1 MSSAAPESESA
12 GLLPSQSRVSDHD
25 SSRDERVVTVEPV
38 TAAAA
43 SSAAPSDAS
52 SPIGSKSDDM
62 SGIVGPLKSALE
74 GLKFQIACMPVLRLK
89 VPSRA
94 RCNPQILVPPAS
106 TFAALAMPIVFFIP
120 TIFFPTSLSRCSRPR
135 AVEPICYTL
144 TRSAY

>member
-1 MSSAAPESESA
+1 MMTLRVTFDSVAAAKTSSKKRKSLPSAGDVLSISTFPFGMSSAAPESESA

-62 SGIVGPLKSALE
+62 SGIVGPLNSALE

-106 TFAALAMPIVFFIP
+106 TFA
-120 TIFFPTSLSRCSRPR
+120 S
-135 AVEPICYTL
+135 
-144 TRSAY
+144 

>member
-12 GLLPSQSRVSDHD
+12 ELLPSQGRVSDHD
-25 SSRDERVVTVEPV
+25 PSGDERVVTVEPE

-62 SGIVGPLKSALE
+62 SGIVGPLKSTLE

-89 VPSRA
+89 VCPE
-94 RCNPQILVPPAS
+94 
-106 TFAALAMPIVFFIP
+106 FAAILRFRFLPPLPLQHWPCPLFSSHQQYSFQPISP
-120 TIFFPTSLSRCSRPR
+120 D
-135 AVEPICYTL
+135 AQDQEQ
-144 TRSAY
+144 